1 MGESAEGKGLG
12 RVWEGLSEDRR
23 VVGDVGGW
31 GGFGGIWVGGRQ
43 IRLGDR
49 LVRGLS
55 FKPWIRPY
63 QSSTNLEQTLKKD
76 LLFHSWFDQ
85 GVKTSFSMALEI
97 SYKPLLGSYMISY
110 LTPLPLPP
118 LDSMKKPL

>member
-1 MGESAEGKGLG
+1 M
-12 RVWEGLSEDRR
+12 
-23 VVGDVGGW
+23 VGDVGGW

-76 LLFHSWFDQ
+76 LLFHSWLDQ
-85 GVKTSFSMALEI
+85 GVKTSFSLALEI
-97 SYKPLLGSYMISY
+97 SYKPLLGSYMISSPY
-110 LTPLPLPP
+110 PP
-118 LDSMKKPL
+118 RLHEETAMSRKKCQLKIDIYIYIHIIVN